1 MNGSPTLVAA
11 ADGEDRTSR
20 TEPVVSCVEQGMQ
33 VDASP
38 LTASD
43 SREVEFSDF
52 YARELPIQV
61 RRAYLLVR
69 STEAANDIVHDAM
82 IEVFKRW
89 NEIRE
94 PGAFLNRA
102 VVNRCR
108 DLFRRNA
115 THLRLVDKLV
125 NRSVPASMQ
134 EPLDDLVDRLPFNQR
149 AAIVLR
155 FYADLS
161 IADIATALGCP
172 TGSVGP
178 WIDRALKTLKGH
190 LE

>member
-1 MNGSPTLVAA
+1 
-11 ADGEDRTSR
+11 
-20 TEPVVSCVEQGMQ
+20 MQ
-33 VDASP
+33 LDATP
-38 LTASD
+38 LTAPG
-43 SREVEFSDF
+43 SRDVEFSDF

-61 RRAYLLVR
+61 RRARLLVR
-69 STEAANDIVHDAM
+69 STESANDIVHDAM

-89 NEIRE
+89 DDLRE

-108 DLFRRNA
+108 DLARRNA

-125 NRSVPASMQ
+125 NRSTPASLQ

-161 IADIATALGCP
+161 IVDIATALNCP

>member
-1 MNGSPTLVAA
+1 
-11 ADGEDRTSR
+11 
-20 TEPVVSCVEQGMQ
+20 MQ
-33 VDASP
+33 VDATP
-38 LTASD
+38 VTAPR
-43 SREVEFSDF
+43 SRNVEFADF
-52 YARELPIQV
+52 YARELPLQV
-61 RRAYLLVR
+61 RRACLLVH
-69 STEAANDIVHDAM
+69 SAETANDIVHDAM

-89 NEIRE
+89 DDLRE
-94 PGAFLNRA
+94 PGAFVNRA
-102 VVNRCR
+102 VINRCR
-108 DLFRRNA
+108 DLARRKA

-125 NRSVPASMQ
+125 NRSAPATMQ

-149 AAIVLR
+149 AVIVLR

-161 IADIATALGCP
+161 IADIATALDCP

>member
-1 MNGSPTLVAA
+1 
-11 ADGEDRTSR
+11 
-20 TEPVVSCVEQGMQ
+20 MQ
-33 VDASP
+33 VDAKP
-38 LTASD
+38 LTAAGGRD
-43 SREVEFSDF
+43 VEFSNF

-61 RRAYLLVR
+61 RRACLLVR
-69 STEAANDIVHDAM
+69 STEVANDIVHDAM
-82 IEVFKRW
+82 IEVFQRW
-89 NEIRE
+89 DDIRE
-94 PGAFLNRA
+94 PGAFVNRA

-108 DLFRRNA
+108 DLARRNA
-115 THLRLVDKLV
+115 THLRLVGKLV
-125 NRSVPASMQ
+125 NRSASASMQ
-134 EPLDDLVDRLPFNQR
+134 EPLDDLIDRLPFNQR

-161 IADIATALGCP
+161 IADIATALDCP

>member
-1 MNGSPTLVAA
+1 
-11 ADGEDRTSR
+11 
-20 TEPVVSCVEQGMQ
+20 MQ
-33 VDASP
+33 VGATP
-38 LTASD
+38 LTAPG
-43 SREVEFSDF
+43 SRNVEFRDF
-52 YARELPIQV
+52 YVRELPIQV
-61 RRAYLLVR
+61 RRACLLVR
-69 STEAANDIVHDAM
+69 STESANDVVHDAM

-89 NEIRE
+89 DDLRE

-108 DLFRRNA
+108 DLARRNA

-125 NRSVPASMQ
+125 NRSAPAGMQ
-134 EPLDDLVDRLPFNQR
+134 EPLDDIVDRLPFNQR

-161 IADIATALGCP
+161 IADIATALDCP
-172 TGSVGP
+172 SGSVGP

>member
-1 MNGSPTLVAA
+1 MNGRVRAA
-11 ADGEDRTSR
+11 GDERRNSR
-20 TEPVVSCVEQGMQ
+20 TKQVASGVELDMQ
-33 VDASP
+33 VDATP
-38 LTASD
+38 LTVGGGRD
-43 SREVEFSDF
+43 VEFSDF

-61 RRAYLLVR
+61 RRACLLVR
-69 STEAANDIVHDAM
+69 STEVANDVVHDAM
-82 IEVFKRW
+82 IEVFQRW
-89 NEIRE
+89 DNIRE
-94 PGAFLNRA
+94 PGAFLNQA

-108 DLFRRNA
+108 NLARRNA
-115 THLRLVDKLV
+115 THLRLVGKLV
-125 NRSVPASMQ
+125 NRSAPASMQ
-134 EPLDDLVDRLPFNQR
+134 EPLDDLIDRLPFNQR

-161 IADIATALGCP
+161 IADIATALDCP